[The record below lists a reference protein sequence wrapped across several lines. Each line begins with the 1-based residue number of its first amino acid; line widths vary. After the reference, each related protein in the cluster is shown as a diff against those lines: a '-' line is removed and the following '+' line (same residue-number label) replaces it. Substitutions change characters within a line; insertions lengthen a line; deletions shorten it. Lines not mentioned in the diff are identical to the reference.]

1 MTIKIQSVHFD
12 ADKKLV
18 EFIQERIDK
27 LTHYYD
33 GIISSDVTLRLDKS
47 SAVDNKIAEIK
58 VHIAGNDLFAKKN
71 CKSFEEAV
79 DTTIDALKTQVKK
92 HKEKIQGI

>member
-47 SAVDNKIAEIK
+47 SAVDNKVAEIK

-79 DTTIDALKTQVKK
+79 DTTIDALKIQVKK

>member
-27 LTHYYD
+27 LTHFYD
-33 GIISSDVTLRLDKS
+33 GIISSDITLRIDK
-47 SAVDNKIAEIK
+47 ADGAENKVAEIK
-58 VHIAGNDLFAKKN
+58 VHIAGNDLFAKRN

-79 DTTIDALKTQVKK
+79 DTSINALKIQVKK
-92 HKEKIQGI
+92 HKEKIQGA